1 MRTNPRPPRSG
12 VCRGGVK
19 APLRALFTGAGAWA
33 VWVLLEVLLDLM
45 AAMVLVLVAVAVL
58 VYNSPSTDLSS
69 GSTPTLPN
77 ATADARR
84 MASTSAGPSVGP
96 SAGPSAGGR
105 AAAGRGMASVTGT
118 TAPAGAAGPGN
129 MSKEEWA
136 EHWRMA
142 IRRFRQEEAALEAR
156 GGGSGAEKG
165 RR

>member
-1 MRTNPRPPRSG
+1 ML
-12 VCRGGVK
+12 K
-19 APLRALFTGAGAWA
+19 AMPVSTRAVGAGLRCSAA
-33 VWVLLEVLLDLM
+33 TILEPLPQ
-45 AAMVLVLVAVAVL
+45 
-58 VYNSPSTDLSS
+58 PSTVWARAPNPSHGRTINVRAISVNVSADSGGAGS